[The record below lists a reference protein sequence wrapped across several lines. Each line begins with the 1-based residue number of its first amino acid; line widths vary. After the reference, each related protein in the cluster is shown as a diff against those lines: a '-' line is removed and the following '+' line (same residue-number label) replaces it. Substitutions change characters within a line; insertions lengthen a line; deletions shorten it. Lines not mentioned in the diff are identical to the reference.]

1 MIALDKPTTQPW
13 TTPDQYWPA
22 LSRATEGL
30 DTPFAAVSVPA
41 LAHNAHDMLARAN
54 GTPIRVASKSVRV
67 RGVIESVL
75 ALPGYHGVL
84 AYTLAE
90 ALWLAETIDD
100 IVVGLRPLFVTKDV
114 AAQVL
119 GCSLS
124 LVNGYIRLRM
134 LPVSYHGT
142 KPVVAI
148 KELEKFAARLPTEPR
163 TLGL

>member
-1 MIALDKPTTQPW
+1 MA
-13 TTPDQYWPA
+13 
-22 LSRATEGL
+22 SRSSQAVTGVGL
-30 DTPFAAVSVPA
+30 DSAD
-41 LAHNAHDMLARAN
+41 AH
-54 GTPIRVASKSVRV
+54 VRLV
-67 RGVIESVL
+67 VIDGV
-75 ALPGYHGVL
+75 
-84 AYTLAE
+84 
-90 ALWLAETIDD
+90 
-100 IVVGLRPLFVTKDV
+100 VVGLRPLFVTKEV

-142 KPVVAI
+142 KPVVAV

>member
-1 MIALDKPTTQPW
+1 M
-13 TTPDQYWPA
+13 
-22 LSRATEGL
+22 
-30 DTPFAAVSVPA
+30 
-41 LAHNAHDMLARAN
+41 
-54 GTPIRVASKSVRV
+54 ASKP
-67 RGVIESVL
+67 IN
-75 ALPGYHGVL
+75 
-84 AYTLAE
+84 
-90 ALWLAETIDD
+90 IDD
-100 IVVGLRPLFVTKDV
+100 GTEVGSIDDHVRLVVIDGVVVGLRPLFVTKEV